1 MSRHSPSINGFK
13 TWLCAHPVLSILVIG
28 LIIRVPLSIA
38 LTHSYDAMYWTM
50 IIENIIAGTGLYE
63 LPGYYYTPVWGYFI
77 SFVGMVGSTL
87 FGINTLGDLAP
98 ELVASKGTAWEY
110 YHELLSSVEYAFVF
124 KMLFTIADVVIS
136 WLLYRIV
143 FRYTGDVKKASFAFA
158 LWFFCPIVVYTSCV
172 HAMFDSL
179 AIMFIVFAVYFLL
192 ERRYLLAGV
201 AFALA
206 SWGKL
211 FPVYLIFILSSYV
224 IKRSQL
230 DGESYV
236 RNLGSSIIG
245 AFVASL
251 IVILPNIIQGDVS
264 SAFIFL
270 TSRVEDIGGGGDD
283 IWDSVSSSGYLIVLM
298 LQPLIIGLQL
308 LFAYKTVKGDDLDQN
323 FLLYGMLSAVC
334 IFLWT
339 PTPTYLLIMLPF
351 IILYSIIKDHRYLWT
366 FALIS
371 ISAVIYA
378 MVMHNYSVFFP
389 LEHFFGFVSPEFVL
403 DGVGWMDSIGLF
415 GVTNQ
420 NMINVI
426 SGAIET
432 LSIYSVLILFIYS
445 LRRDSSYAETS

>member
-1 MSRHSPSINGFK
+1 
-13 TWLCAHPVLSILVIG
+13 
-28 LIIRVPLSIA
+28 
-38 LTHSYDAMYWTM
+38 
-50 IIENIIAGTGLYE
+50 
-63 LPGYYYTPVWGYFI
+63 
-77 SFVGMVGSTL
+77 
-87 FGINTLGDLAP
+87 
-98 ELVASKGTAWEY
+98 
-110 YHELLSSVEYAFVF
+110 
-124 KMLFTIADVVIS
+124 
-136 WLLYRIV
+136 
-143 FRYTGDVKKASFAFA
+143 
-158 LWFFCPIVVYTSCV
+158 
-172 HAMFDSL
+172 
-179 AIMFIVFAVYFLL
+179 
-192 ERRYLLAGV
+192 
-201 AFALA
+201 
-206 SWGKL
+206 
-211 FPVYLIFILSSYV
+211 
-224 IKRSQL
+224 
-230 DGESYV
+230 
-236 RNLGSSIIG
+236 IIG
-245 AFVASL
+245 VLVESL
-251 IVILPNIIQGDVS
+251 IVILPNIIQGDLS

-351 IILYSIIKDHRYLWT
+351 IILYSVIKDHRYLWT
-366 FALIS
+366 FAFIS

-389 LEHFFGFVSPEFVL
+389 LEHFFGSVSPEFVL

-426 SGAIET
+426 FGAIET

-445 LRRDSSYAETS
+445 FRRDSSYAETS